1 MENEITPTRKKWYKW
16 RFIGLAIVA
25 FAIFIKFFVMKDSE
39 DEEALAPI
47 VLIDLSKVAFR
58 SEKEVEAVLGKG
70 TLESYWQDAKAGCD
84 KCPKMVY
91 REGKVEII
99 YINEI
104 ADRITINNLS
114 EFSFKNNVVLGS
126 LNLKRDIEPTFEN
139 DDVMRWDNYE
149 KYTEI
154 AAFAKKDKLDY
165 ILIKSKS
172 K

>member
-1 MENEITPTRKKWYKW
+1 
-16 RFIGLAIVA
+16 LAIVA
-25 FAIFIKFFVMKDSE
+25 LAIFIKFFVMKDEE
-39 DEEALAPI
+39 DETLAPI

-70 TLESYWQDAKAGCD
+70 KLDSYWRDAKAGCD
-84 KCPKMVY
+84 KCPKMIY
-91 REGKVEII
+91 REGKIEII

-104 ADRITINNLS
+104 ADRITITNLS
-114 EFSFKNNVVLGS
+114 EFSFKNNVVLDM

-154 AAFAKKDKLDY
+154 AAFAKKDKIDY
-165 ILIKSKS
+165 LLIKSKS

>member
-1 MENEITPTRKKWYKW
+1 MENEITPTKKKWYKW

-25 FAIFIKFFVMKDSE
+25 LAIFIKFFVMKDEE
-39 DEEALAPI
+39 DETLAPI
-47 VLIDLSKVAFR
+47 VLVDLSKVAFK

-70 TLESYWQDAKAGCD
+70 KLESYWRDAKAGCD
-84 KCPKMVY
+84 KCPKMIY
-91 REGKVEII
+91 REGKIEII

-104 ADRITINNLS
+104 ADRITITDLS
-114 EFSFKNNVVLGS
+114 EFSFKHHVILGM
-126 LNLKRDIEPTFEN
+126 LNLKRDIAPTFEN

-154 AAFAKKDKLDY
+154 AAFAKKDKVDY
-165 ILIKSKS
+165 LLIKSKS